1 MTARSGPA
9 GRASRLLWAVGAA
22 VLGLVAADVA
32 MTIATADLAST
43 FDGAGTM
50 LALAFAAVGL
60 VVIRRQ
66 PRNPIGWL
74 LTSSGVVILGVL
86 DAALYAVLDYRDHAG
101 ALPLGQEAV
110 VVESAAFATVVLC
123 GLTVPLFPD
132 GHLPSPR
139 WRWALAIYIG
149 AGAMFTVSQVIEQ
162 VAAVTAAPVRV
173 DGSGSP
179 LASGCVSGVAA
190 AVVGVRQGG
199 YLVVL
204 GLWLIFIGRQVVG
217 YVRSSGDRRQQLK
230 WLFSGAA
237 VSGRNLGHHPGGQL
251 LLPRVGWRPGGVRAG
266 NSRVPR
272 GHRGRDLA
280 VPAV

>member
-1 MTARSGPA
+1 
-9 GRASRLLWAVGAA
+9 
-22 VLGLVAADVA
+22 
-32 MTIATADLAST
+32 
-43 FDGAGTM
+43 
-50 LALAFAAVGL
+50 
-60 VVIRRQ
+60 VIRRQ

-179 LASGCVSGVAA
+179 LASGSVSGVAA
-190 AVVGVRQGG
+190 AVVGVGQGG

-237 VSGRNLGHHPGGQL
+237 VCLVATWAIIQAGSFSSPGWVGVQAACALGIAAFP
-251 LLPRVGWRPGGVRAG
+251 VGIGVGILRYRMYDIDQIISRTVAYAVVTGVLVATYAALVRWRRW
-266 NSRVPR
+266 
-272 GHRGRDLA
+272 
-280 VPAV
+280 